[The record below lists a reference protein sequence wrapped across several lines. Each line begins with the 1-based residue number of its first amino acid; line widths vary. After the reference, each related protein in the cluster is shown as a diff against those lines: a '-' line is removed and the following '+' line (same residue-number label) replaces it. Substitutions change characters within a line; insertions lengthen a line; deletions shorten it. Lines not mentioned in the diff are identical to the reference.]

1 MYTKDRE
8 ICYIS
13 SSSTKDGRAETYPIL
28 HPPAIMKKNMGTADR
43 AIRVIVALVVA
54 YLIYAGTLSGTWAIV
69 AGIAAAVFVL
79 TSVVSFC
86 PLYAPFG
93 MSTCKTRPNNA

>member
-1 MYTKDRE
+1 
-8 ICYIS
+8 
-13 SSSTKDGRAETYPIL
+13 
-28 HPPAIMKKNMGTADR
+28 MKKNMGTADR
-43 AIRVIVALVVA
+43 TIRVIVALVVA

-93 MSTCKTRPNNA
+93 LSTCKTRSNNA